1 MRGKLEQRLEC
12 GSSEPGISQIAA
24 SKTERIDAD
33 VPVISL
39 PKAHSGGFFCVPK
52 HTFGGLP
59 FLPTNVAA
67 KSYRNS
73 KLNKP
78 HRPDIERLTDIK
90 ILI

>member
-1 MRGKLEQRLEC
+1 MRGKLEQRLDC
-12 GSSEPGISQIAA
+12 GSSEPGIRQIAA

-33 VPVISL
+33 GPVISL
-39 PKAHSGGFFCVPK
+39 PKPLSGGFFCVPK

-59 FLPTNVAA
+59 FLPIDVPA

-78 HRPDIERLTDIK
+78 HRPDIDRLTDSK
-90 ILI
+90 VLI